1 MVKFIL
7 DKGGSTQSAPKPAAK
22 KPAAKKPAP
31 VKSVSAAMAADKK
44 KSTTPAPAPKPAAPK
59 PAAPKPAPVQSVWAA
74 IAADKKQSTT
84 STAPAKPGVTIT
96 QPKSPLL
103 NPSVSPSQ
111 TKVQVSPTPKPA
123 PVQSVSAAMAAD
135 KKAASSFIKPAPSMT
150 TLIPSIL
157 DAQGRAGGANVIPKP
172 TTENGS
178 DKRLTNLTPAK
189 TTRTIV
195 IPGIEDSLYAQIP
208 GANLP
213 GNTKDEPTK
222 DKGKVTIVTPPP
234 PPPPKPEPE
243 PGGEEDEEEII
254 DTPVF
259 KSPVDSSAPTPAP
272 TPVPPAPPPSVR
284 SRYSSE
290 VISATPEHLVPEYEV
305 NPELMARILFEDIG
319 SQELLLLSRND
330 ILNGKKISYQPISN
344 IAEIDQSYS
353 PDSILSASESF
364 AGYFNNFTISL
375 EAYIAERGSNSEAPN
390 ISSQA
395 SDGSLTLEFF
405 DTKPDQRIEIQ
416 ISGSAKL
423 FDDTIY

>member
-1 MVKFIL
+1 MVKLIL

-22 KPAAKKPAP
+22 APAP
-31 VKSVSAAMAADKK
+31 VKSVSAAIAADKK

-123 PVQSVSAAMAAD
+123 PSMTTLIPSNLEAQGRAGGANKPVAPT
-135 KKAASSFIKPAPSMT
+135 PAPMT

-172 TTENGS
+172 TTE
-178 DKRLTNLTPAK
+178 K

-213 GNTKDEPTK
+213 GNTKDESTK
-222 DKGKVTIVTPPP
+222 EVTIVTPPP
-234 PPPPKPEPE
+234 PPTPEPEPE
-243 PGGEEDEEEII
+243 PGDEEDEEEII
-254 DTPVF
+254 DTPVVT
-259 KSPVDSSAPTPAP
+259 SPVDTSAPTPAP